1 MSFITNQMA
10 IRTALQATT
19 MMMHHNHRCQQQQQE
34 EEEEERRKKKQ
45 EEKLQQF
52 NYDATKFIA
61 PEAYIPKHAKKE
73 DLETM
78 SI

>member
-19 MMMHHNHRCQQQQQE
+19 MMMHHNHRRQQQQQ
-34 EEEEERRKKKQ
+34 EEERRKKKQ
-45 EEKLQQF
+45 EEELQQS
-52 NYDATKFIA
+52 NYDATKFTA

-73 DLETM
+73 DLEIM